1 MSDLASRIG
10 FMQGRLSPQ
19 IDGKIQ
25 AFPWPYWRDEFPLAR
40 DLGFARLEWTLDH
53 DDLAANPLMTAE
65 GQAEIRALSAEHG
78 VAVSSITGDCFM
90 QAPFWKAGG
99 AERTALIEEM
109 AAVIRAGAAVGASIV
124 VVPLVDNGAVST
136 PAEEAALAEGLA
148 QLEPLLRETGVRIA
162 FECDYPPARLA
173 AFIAP
178 FPADL
183 FGINFDIG
191 NSASLGWAP
200 AEEIP
205 LIAPRLI
212 NVHVKDRVLGGTT
225 VPLGHGDADLPTVFR
240 LLNAAGYD
248 GFLILQTARAADGDH
263 LGAARAYRDLVLDLA
278 GRP

>member
-1 MSDLASRIG
+1 MSDVARRIG

-19 IDGKIQ
+19 IGGKIQ
-25 AFPWPYWRDEFPLAR
+25 AFPWPYWRDEFQLAAT
-40 DLGFARLEWTLDH
+40 LGFARLEWTLDH

-65 GQAEIRALSAEHG
+65 GQAEIRALSAAHG

-90 QAPFWKAGG
+90 QAPFWKATG
-99 AERTALIEEM
+99 AAKATLVEEM
-109 AAVIRAGAAVGASIV
+109 ADVIRAGAAVGASIV

-136 PAEEAALAEGLA
+136 PDEEAALAEGLA
-148 QLEPLLRETGVRIA
+148 KLAPLLRETGVRIA
-162 FECDYPPARLA
+162 FECDYPPAQLA
-173 AFIAP
+173 KFIEGFA
-178 FPADL
+178 ADL

-200 AEEIP
+200 EEEIP

-225 VPLGHGDADLPTVFR
+225 VPLGQGDADLPTVFR
-240 LLNAAGYD
+240 LLNAVGYD

-263 LGAARAYRDLVLDLA
+263 LGAARTYRDLVLELA
-278 GRP
+278 GGS

>member
-1 MSDLASRIG
+1 MTETARRIG

-40 DLGFARLEWTLDH
+40 QLGFARLEWTLDH

-65 GQAEIRALSAEHG
+65 GQAEIRALSAAHD

-90 QAPFWKAGG
+90 QAPFWKAQG
-99 AERTALIEEM
+99 ADRAALVEEM

-136 PAEEAALAEGLA
+136 PDEEAALAEGLA
-148 QLEPLLRETGVRIA
+148 TLTPLLRETGVRIA

-173 AFIAP
+173 AFIAG
-178 FPADL
+178 FPADA

-191 NSASLGWAP
+191 NSASLGWP
-200 AEEIP
+200 PHEEIP

-225 VPLGHGDADLPTVFR
+225 VPLGQGDADLPAVFE
-240 LLNAAGYD
+240 LLGKAGYD

-263 LGAARAYRDLVLDLA
+263 LGAARAYRERVLDLA